1 MKLLRYFFV
10 LLGILG
16 LVGVRYVE
24 ADVFYDPLL
33 AYFKESTTQSQFP
46 EIKWMPLIGSHLLRF
61 LLNVLFSVAVLQGL
75 FANKIWTIQG
85 IVLMMIFFAITFP
98 LYLYC
103 VYTQFSIGELF
114 SFYIRRF
121 VIQPLALLLI
131 IPLFYYRK
139 SIEKK

>member
-1 MKLLRYFFV
+1 MKLLRYFCV

-33 AYFKESTTQSQFP
+33 AYFKGNTSQTQFP
-46 EIKWMPLIGSHLLRF
+46 EVKWASLIGSHLLRF
-61 LLNVLFSVAVLQGL
+61 LLNILFSAVVLQSL
-75 FANKIWTIQG
+75 FSNKIWTIQG
-85 IVLMMIFFAITFP
+85 IILMVIFFAITFP